1 VDQLGRFALLL
12 ALGLA
17 AYGLVAAVVGA
28 RGRRPLAV
36 ESARTTAFALLA
48 AVAAANGAMLVAIL
62 SNDFAIRYVA
72 ENSSR
77 ATPTFF
83 KVLSLWSAD
92 DGSLLLWN
100 LVLAG
105 YLAAVAV
112 RFRRYRPEIL
122 PWTLAVMYAVAVFYL
137 LLVSGP
143 SRPFATLAAVPG
155 DGRGPQPLLQNH
167 PLMAVHPPFLYL
179 GFVGFTVPFAF
190 AIAGL
195 LGEGMPDRWVALTR
209 RWTLVVWCF
218 LTVGLL
224 LGALWSYSV
233 LGWGG
238 YWAWDPVENAAL
250 LPWLMATAF
259 LHSVMLQERRGMLK
273 VWNPALAVGAFA
285 LTTFGTFLTRGS
297 VLSSVHTFAV
307 SAVGPLYLGFLAL
320 VLAGGFGLIA
330 ARAWRLRAPGQIDA
344 VVSREATFVG
354 NNLVLLTLT
363 FVVLLGTVFPLAVE
377 ATSGRQVTVGGPY
390 FRRTTVPLLLLL
402 LFLAGVGPLL
412 PWRGGPAGRLVRRL
426 RVPLAAGAAVVCAL
440 ALAGVRDPAAVLA
453 FGLAAF
459 VAVAN
464 AAEIGQGVRAALRDG
479 AGVRAALRDGAG
491 VRAALRDGAGVRAA
505 LRDGAGVRA
514 WLRGRRRYGG
524 LVVHIGLALAAV
536 GVTASSTMA
545 RQVEVT
551 LSRGA
556 AMTFAGYELR
566 YQGMRTL
573 RQPQRV
579 VLATDVAV
587 TRDGRDLGRMVPSL
601 NLYPAATE
609 PIGTPSIRYGS
620 LRDLYASV
628 IGVDSGGEQATFRF
642 FLNPGVTWLWV
653 GGAVM
658 AAGGLLAAWPARRR
672 ATARP
677 RGPGKPERHE
687 LTGVGGR

>member
-1 VDQLGRFALLL
+1 
-12 ALGLA
+12 
-17 AYGLVAAVVGA
+17 
-28 RGRRPLAV
+28 
-36 ESARTTAFALLA
+36 
-48 AVAAANGAMLVAIL
+48 
-62 SNDFAIRYVA
+62 
-72 ENSSR
+72 
-77 ATPTFF
+77 
-83 KVLSLWSAD
+83 
-92 DGSLLLWN
+92 
-100 LVLAG
+100 
-105 YLAAVAV
+105 
-112 RFRRYRPEIL
+112 
-122 PWTLAVMYAVAVFYL
+122 
-137 LLVSGP
+137 
-143 SRPFATLAAVPG
+143 
-155 DGRGPQPLLQNH
+155 
-167 PLMAVHPPFLYL
+167 
-179 GFVGFTVPFAF
+179 
-190 AIAGL
+190 
-195 LGEGMPDRWVALTR
+195 
-209 RWTLVVWCF
+209 VWCF

-250 LPWLMATAF
+250 LPWLVATAF
-259 LHSVMLQERRGMLK
+259 LHSLMLQERRGMLK

-297 VLSSVHTFAV
+297 ILSSVHTFAQ
-307 SAVGPLYLGFLAL
+307 SAVGPMYLGFLVL
-320 VLAGGFGLIA
+320 VLVGGFGLIA

-363 FVVLLGTVFPLAVE
+363 FVVLLGTVFPLALE

-426 RVPLAAGAAVVCAL
+426 RVPLAASAAVVCAL
-440 ALAGVRDPAAVLA
+440 ALAGVRDPAAALA
-453 FGLAAF
+453 FGLATF

-464 AAEIGQGVRAALRDG
+464 AVELSQ
-479 AGVRAALRDGAG
+479 
-491 VRAALRDGAGVRAA
+491 GVRAA

-524 LVVHIGLALAAV
+524 LIVHIGLALVAV

-551 LSRGA
+551 LPRGA
-556 AMTFAGYELR
+556 ATTFAGYQLR

-628 IGVDSGGEQATFRF
+628 IGVDAGGEQATFRF
-642 FLNPGVTWLWV
+642 YLNPGVTWLWI

-658 AAGGLLAAWPARRR
+658 AAGGLLATWPARRRR

-677 RGPGKPERHE
+677 SAPGQPEQRE
-687 LTGVGGR
+687 LTGVGER